1 MERSFFPFNGD
12 SGQMLHT
19 LFTPLAN
26 VSKLVI
32 FFGVQHHSA
41 DSCIQ
46 ILIFFFLIF
55 FGVYVQVHEETYTD
69 WNEKLEI
76 SKFHFLHL
84 ICYRDH
90 RVTLLFLTNK
100 HKLLRINAKQQK
112 FPTSTQILLKQKSF
126 SPSKNLIKKLLGII
140 SICLYLFISLPG
152 RMRTKM

>member
-32 FFGVQHHSA
+32 FFGV
-41 DSCIQ
+41 
-46 ILIFFFLIF
+46 
-55 FGVYVQVHEETYTD
+55 YVQVHEETYTD

-84 ICYRDH
+84 ICYRNH

>member
-1 MERSFFPFNGD
+1 MGTLARCSTPFSLLWQTCLSLLSF
-12 SGQMLHT
+12 
-19 LFTPLAN
+19 LACSII
-26 VSKLVI
+26 VKIHVFRFYV
-32 FFGVQHHSA
+32 FF
-41 DSCIQ
+41 I
-46 ILIFFFLIF
+46 IIF

-84 ICYRDH
+84 ICYRNH